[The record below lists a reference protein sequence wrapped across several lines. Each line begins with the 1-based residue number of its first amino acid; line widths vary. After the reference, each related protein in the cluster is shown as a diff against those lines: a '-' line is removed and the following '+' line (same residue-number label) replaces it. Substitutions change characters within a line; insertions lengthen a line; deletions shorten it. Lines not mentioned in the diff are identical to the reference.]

1 MSTNNRQNEYAPI
14 VIFAFNRL
22 QSLIRL
28 VESLKFNPE
37 YQCSDLYVF
46 VDGAR
51 PEKHGEK
58 DRVEQVKEYAKTIVG
73 FKSTHLSFSDNNKG
87 LARSIIAGVS
97 EVIVK
102 YGKIIVLEDD
112 LEVMPNFL
120 NFMNKGLDVYQ
131 DNLNVMS
138 VCGFSCKVSAPND
151 YKEDSYFL
159 SRSSSWGWATWKNRW
174 KDVDWELK
182 DWTSV
187 EKNRH
192 SFVKSQG
199 SDVYSMLKGWRDG
212 KNNSWA
218 IRFCYA
224 QHIAGRL
231 SICPLK
237 SLVTNRGFDGDGTNC
252 RRYSR
257 FKFELDNRKE
267 HVEYLFPKDVRELS
281 IFAKQAK
288 KYHSIPLRLW
298 SRLMYFIYK

>member
-1 MSTNNRQNEYAPI
+1 MSTNNSQKEYAPI

-37 YQCSDLYVF
+37 YQYSDLYIF

-51 PEKHGEK
+51 PEKLGEK

-73 FKSTHLSFSDNNKG
+73 FKSTHLSFSDKNKG
-87 LARSIIAGVS
+87 LARSIIEGVS
-97 EVIVK
+97 EVIAK
-102 YGKIIVLEDD
+102 YGKVIVLEDD

-131 DNLNVMS
+131 DNLDVMS
-138 VCGFSCKVSAPND
+138 VCGFSCKVSAPTD
-151 YKEDSYFL
+151 YEEDSYFL
-159 SRSSSWGWATWKNRW
+159 SRHSSWGWATWEDRW

-187 EKNRH
+187 EKNRRA
-192 SFVKSQG
+192 FVKSQG
-199 SDVYSMLKGWRDG
+199 SDVYRMLKGWRDG

-224 QHIAGRL
+224 QHVTGRL
-231 SICPLK
+231 SIFPLK
-237 SLVTNRGFDGDGTNC
+237 SLVNNKGFDGDGTNC

-257 FKFELDNRKE
+257 FKFELDDRRD
-267 HVEYLFPKDVRELS
+267 HLVFRFPKYIREL
-281 IFAKQAK
+281 IFFAKQAK
-288 KYHSIPLRLW
+288 RYHSIPLRIW
-298 SRLMYFIYK
+298 SRLMYLIYK